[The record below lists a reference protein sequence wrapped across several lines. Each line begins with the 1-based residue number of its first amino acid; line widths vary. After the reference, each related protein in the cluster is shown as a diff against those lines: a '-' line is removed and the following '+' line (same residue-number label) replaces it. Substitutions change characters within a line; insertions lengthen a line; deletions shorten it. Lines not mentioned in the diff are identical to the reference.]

1 MLPACRGW
9 GPGVLHPPQGPG
21 RPPGERPSP
30 RHQQCRGGT
39 SKRGAAHAAVA
50 TAPREAVPVLVLAS
64 FRPRVHRS
72 PVSPLRCAVF
82 WGDCPPLIT
91 AAQCLQ
97 GQGPARPR
105 LGEPDAS
112 AGAGSGLR
120 GCQPFWEASPGPGG
134 GCSASD
140 FSLTSPRVVP
150 LATPGLDQPLA
161 EGEGSR
167 VGA

>member
-1 MLPACRGW
+1 MSL
-9 GPGVLHPPQGPG
+9 
-21 RPPGERPSP
+21 
-30 RHQQCRGGT
+30 
-39 SKRGAAHAAVA
+39 
-50 TAPREAVPVLVLAS
+50 
-64 FRPRVHRS
+64 
-72 PVSPLRCAVF
+72 LRCAVF